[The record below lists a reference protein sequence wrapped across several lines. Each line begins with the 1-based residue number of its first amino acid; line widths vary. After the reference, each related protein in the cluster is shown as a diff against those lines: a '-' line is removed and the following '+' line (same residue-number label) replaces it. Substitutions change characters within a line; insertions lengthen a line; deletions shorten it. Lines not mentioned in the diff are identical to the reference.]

1 MIFQDVLPLL
11 LVALVAFL
19 YASVG
24 HGGASGYLALMA
36 ILGMQPL
43 FMRPSALI
51 LNVFVSLVSFS
62 QFYRAGFF
70 RWPLFWPFALAS
82 VPLSFVGATLPIS
95 DSLYKKLLAVALLV
109 AVARMVFQN
118 TKQPTRVFFGEYKL
132 PISLLVGAVIGLLSG
147 MLGIGGGIILTPV
160 LLLLGWANLKEVAA
174 VSALFIFTNSVAGF
188 AGLLTKGY
196 TPVPLTFWWLGAA
209 LIGGLAGAYY
219 GSQKYNL
226 PTLRYALTAG
236 LLIAIGKLFF
246 T

>member
-1 MIFQDVLPLL
+1 MITTEFLPLV
-11 LVALVAFL
+11 LVVLVAFL

-36 ILGMQPL
+36 ILGMQPI

-51 LNVFVSLVSFS
+51 LNVAVSLISFW

-70 RWPLFWPFALAS
+70 RWQLFWPFALAS

-95 DSLYKKLLAVALLV
+95 DSLYKKLLAAALLL

-118 TKQPTRVFFGEYKL
+118 TERPTTVFYSSQRL
-132 PISLLVGAVIGLLSG
+132 AVSLLIGGGIGLLSG
-147 MLGIGGGIILTPV
+147 MLGIGGGIILTPM
-160 LLLLGWANLKEVAA
+160 LLLLGWGSIKEVAA
-174 VSALFIFTNSVAGF
+174 VSALFIFVNSIAGF

-196 TPVPLTFWWLGAA
+196 VPNQLTFWWLGAA
-209 LIGGLAGAYY
+209 LVGGLAGGYF
-219 GSQKYNL
+219 GSHKYSL
-226 PTLRYALTAG
+226 QTLRYALTVG
-236 LLIAIGKLFF
+236 LLIAVGKLFF